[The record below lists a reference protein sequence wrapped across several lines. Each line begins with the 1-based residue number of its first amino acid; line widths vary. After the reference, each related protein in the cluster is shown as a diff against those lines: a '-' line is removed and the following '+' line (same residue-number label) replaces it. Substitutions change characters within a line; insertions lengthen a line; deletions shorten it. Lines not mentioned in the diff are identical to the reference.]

1 MFFLASVFILL
12 KQKQNVLLIVMGLE
26 LVTAVSAHYK
36 LGLAQPKLELG
47 FKYLIQAVP
56 LNRNQVDKKALR
68 WFNCQSASDDSC
80 LSS

>member
-12 KQKQNVLLIVMGLE
+12 KQKQNVLLIVMGFE

-47 FKYLIQAVP
+47 FKYLIQAMP
-56 LNRNQVDKKALR
+56 FK
-68 WFNCQSASDDSC
+68 
-80 LSS
+80 